1 MDKEEAREI
10 LAAHVA
16 RYRAKSYAELAAL
29 IGEVQVHEATGA
41 SGAGY
46 TLEFEVLWDREPD
59 GNLRVVGGIDDG
71 GLRSAFAPL
80 TDDFILTPDGVF
92 VGE

>member
-1 MDKEEAREI
+1 MDKEEAGEI
-10 LAAHVA
+10 LAAYVA
-16 RYRAKSYAELAAL
+16 RYRAKSYAELVAL
-29 IGEVQVHEATGA
+29 IGDVQVHEAAGD

-46 TLEFEVLWDREPD
+46 VLEFDVLWDRKPNGD
-59 GNLRVVGGIDDG
+59 IRVVGGIDDG

-80 TDDFILTPDGVF
+80 SDDFILTPDGDF

>member
-1 MDKEEAREI
+1 MDQEEAREV
-10 LAAHVA
+10 LADYVA
-16 RYRAKSYAELAAL
+16 RYRAESYAELAAL

-46 TLEFEVLWDREPD
+46 ILEFEVLWDREPEGD
-59 GNLRVVGGIDDG
+59 IRVVGGIDDG
-71 GLRSAFAPL
+71 GFRSAFAPL
-80 TDDFILTPDGVF
+80 LDDFVLTPDGDF

>member
-16 RYRAKSYAELAAL
+16 RYRAKSYVELATL
-29 IGEVQVHEATGA
+29 IGEVQVHEAAGT

-46 TLEFEVLWDREPD
+46 TLEFDVLWDDEPNGD
-59 GNLRVVGGIDDG
+59 IRVVGGIDDG
-71 GLRSAFAPL
+71 GLRSAFSPL
-80 TDDFILTPDGVF
+80 TDDFLLTPGGEF